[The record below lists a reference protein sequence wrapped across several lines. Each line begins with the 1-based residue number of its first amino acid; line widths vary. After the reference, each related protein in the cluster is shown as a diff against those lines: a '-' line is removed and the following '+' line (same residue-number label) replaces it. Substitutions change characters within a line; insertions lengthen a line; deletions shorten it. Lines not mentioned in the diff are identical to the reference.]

1 MYGRDNRLKVARD
14 EAAHEAEQAVQR
26 EKHRAA
32 EAQARRQL
40 LLERA
45 KQRRAEAIGDKAGS
59 DSDTADA
66 AAVEAGDAGT
76 EAQLLLLL
84 QQQDEACRD
93 ARGSRR
99 PSLQERQEKQLQ
111 GHHAHQQQQ
120 QVSTELQEEPVLEHI
135 NFWKEFETKA
145 QHPERQV
152 RSCCILVAM
161 HHVLIDPS
169 TNACYTNYTCQS
181 VVSAS
186 LFV

>member
-1 MYGRDNRLKVARD
+1 MNCHVPTLSVLTTSHAFAVYGRDNRLKVARD

-66 AAVEAGDAGT
+66 AAAEAGDAHA
-76 EAQLLLLL
+76 EAQLL
-84 QQQDEACRD
+84 QQQQEEACWVDPRD
-93 ARGSRR
+93 SKRLR
-99 PSLQERQEKQLQ
+99 LQERQEKQLQ
-111 GHHAHQQQQ
+111 VHHAHQQQ

-152 RSCCILVAM
+152 CSSCRLGAT
-161 HHVLIDPS
+161 LGS
-169 TNACYTNYTCQS
+169 TIY
-181 VVSAS
+181 
-186 LFV
+186 